1 MDHRSDASP
10 GLECASEQ
18 HVHATRVELESDFN
32 YTWGMKVEGKVAIVT
47 GGGGGIGG
55 AIAARLSEHGARVV
69 VSDLDE
75 TTARSVADAIE
86 RDRPGTAVAAAAD
99 ASNTE
104 DIQRLI
110 AVAEESFGP
119 VDLYFANAGI
129 SGAPGLD
136 AAEQDWDLSFD
147 VNVRAHIRAAQLLV
161 PGWLERGEG
170 YFVSTASAAGL
181 LTQIGSAT
189 YATTKHAAVGFA
201 EWMNVTYGNRGIRV
215 SCLCPMGVNTKLLYE
230 GRESGDAL
238 GAAAT
243 AAVLSAGAV
252 LEPLDVADVV
262 LDAMDREQFLI
273 LPHENVL
280 DMYRNKGADYDR
292 WLRGM
297 RRYQD
302 SLLDNNR

>member
-1 MDHRSDASP
+1 
-10 GLECASEQ
+10 
-18 HVHATRVELESDFN
+18 
-32 YTWGMKVEGKVAIVT
+32 MKVEGRVAIVT

-55 AIAARLSEHGARVV
+55 AIAARLSENGARVV

-75 TTARSVADAIE
+75 DTAASVVDAIE
-86 RDRPGTAVAAAAD
+86 RNRPNTAVAAAAD
-99 ASNTE
+99 ASSIE
-104 DIQRLI
+104 DIERLI
-110 AVAEESFGP
+110 ALAEDSFGP

-136 AAEQDWDLSFD
+136 ASEKDWDLSFD

-201 EWMNVTYGNRGIRV
+201 EWLNVTYGNRGIRV

-238 GAAAT
+238 GAGAT

-302 SLLDNNR
+302 SLLDNRQGN

>member
-1 MDHRSDASP
+1 
-10 GLECASEQ
+10 
-18 HVHATRVELESDFN
+18 
-32 YTWGMKVEGKVAIVT
+32 MKVEGRVAIVT

-55 AIAARLSEHGARVV
+55 AIAARLTEHGARVV
-69 VSDLDE
+69 VSDLDGS
-75 TTARSVADAIE
+75 TAGSVVDAIE

-99 ASNTE
+99 ASSIE
-104 DIQRLI
+104 DIERLI
-110 AVAEESFGP
+110 ALAEDSFGP

-136 AAEQDWDLSFD
+136 AAEKDWDLSFD

-302 SLLDNNR
+302 SLLDNHSLDNQQGN